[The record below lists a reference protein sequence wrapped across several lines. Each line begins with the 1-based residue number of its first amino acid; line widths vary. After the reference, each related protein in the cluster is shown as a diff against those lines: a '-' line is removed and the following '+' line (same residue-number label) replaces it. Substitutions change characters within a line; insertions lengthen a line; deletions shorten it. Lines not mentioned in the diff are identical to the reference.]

1 MRSRWFPDSEV
12 RIDATPSVFVLR
24 DDLDAVTLP
33 ATVWVTLDGRFE
45 AVNDRPPESPG
56 VIRVE
61 IFKPSPWDPD
71 VSRSELLRRLL
82 RFGLRRFIEGVMF
95 KVRPIVR
102 FGSLESFTP
111 VLGGFQ
117 RDLFEWAAISAGARA
132 VRFDVQDASHPR
144 LANNEASALKT
155 VTPPA
160 RHQESRSA
168 TGQHPGSSN
177 VTHTMDYW
185 RQTFVRLNRNPMPR

>member
-24 DDLDAVTLP
+24 DDFDEVTLP

-45 AVNDRPPESPG
+45 AVNDRPPETPS

-71 VSRSELLRRLL
+71 VSRSELLRRFL

-102 FGSLESFTP
+102 FGSLQGFAP
-111 VLGGFQ
+111 MLCGFQ
-117 RDLFEWAAISAGARA
+117 RDLFEWAALNAGARA
-132 VRFDVQDASHPR
+132 VRFDPGDIPR
-144 LANNEASALKT
+144 PQMVRNEASAKDHR
-155 VTPPA
+155 PA
-160 RHQESRSA
+160 S
-168 TGQHPGSSN
+168 GN
-177 VTHTMDYW
+177 VSHGMDYW
-185 RQTFVRLNRNPMPR
+185 RKTFVRLNRNPMPR